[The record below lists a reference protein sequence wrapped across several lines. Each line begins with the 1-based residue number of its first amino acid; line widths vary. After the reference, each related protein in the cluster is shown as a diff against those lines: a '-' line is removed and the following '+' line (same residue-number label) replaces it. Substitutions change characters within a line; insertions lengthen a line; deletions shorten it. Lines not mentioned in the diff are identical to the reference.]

1 MIQAGDEKENFFK
14 VKKNGYWGVIN
25 EVGTVVVPLRY
36 TGIAAKKDEMTTVNG
51 VTLDYTLT
59 LDEFGRKGWGYLSG
73 NGFVQPI
80 PCEYEHVDASGNGW
94 VIDEICVEKVFGF
107 VYGSGT
113 ALRFAGRLRRNA
125 CRAFYRTPETL

>member
-1 MIQAGDEKENFFK
+1 M
-14 VKKNGYWGVIN
+14 
-25 EVGTVVVPLRY
+25 GTVEVPLRY

-80 PCEYEHVDASGNGW
+80 PCEYEHVDVSGNGW
-94 VIDEICVEKVFGF
+94 VIDEICVEKVGRVA
-107 VYGSGT
+107 VYD
-113 ALRFAGRLRRNA
+113 LNGRLKEEFKPGRI
-125 CRAFYRTPETL
+125 